1 MADRTYR
8 IREFATLTGVTV
20 RALHHYDRLGLLKP
34 RRTHTGYRVYC
45 AKDLETLEQIVALK
59 FIGLPLDKVK
69 LLLRRNRFD
78 LSTALRAQRTL
89 LEQKK
94 GLLERTI
101 SAIGQAETT
110 LQIDGNADSEVFRQ
124 IIEVIEMQNKR
135 EEWKKEYD
143 ALVQGKLERLQ
154 TMSPEEKAK
163 LREQFADLFKQVG
176 ASIGEDP
183 ASPRS

>member
-1 MADRTYR
+1 MPDDRFQKPRMPERTYR
-8 IREFATLTGVTV
+8 IQEFARLAGVTV

-34 RRTHTGYRVYC
+34 RRTQTGYRVYS
-45 AKDLETLEQIVALK
+45 AKDLETLEHIVALK
-59 FIGLPLDKVK
+59 FIGLPLDKIK
-69 LLLRRNRFD
+69 LLLRRNRVD
-78 LSTALRAQRTL
+78 LSTALRAQRTI

-124 IIEVIEMQNKR
+124 IIEVIEMQNR
-135 EEWKKEYD
+135 GEEWKKQYD

-154 TMSPEEKAK
+154 AMSPE
-163 LREQFADLFKQVG
+163 DN
-176 ASIGEDP
+176 
-183 ASPRS
+183 